1 MNWKQFLKTFVTVV
15 GSGAVAGVHQTIVNG
30 HPLDWH
36 TAQTAALT
44 GAIGGLALWVAP
56 PGTNSTSISI
66 PSDVSTADPKTP
78 PDKPLESPGA

>member
-1 MNWKQFLKTFVTVV
+1 MNWKQFLKTFVTVI

-30 HPLDWH
+30 HPIDWH

-56 PGTNSTSISI
+56 PGT
-66 PSDVSTADPKTP
+66 PEPKTP

>member
-1 MNWKQFLKTFVTVV
+1 MNWKQFLKTFITVV

-56 PGTNSTSISI
+56 PE
-66 PSDVSTADPKTP
+66 PKTP
-78 PDKPLESPGA
+78 PDKP